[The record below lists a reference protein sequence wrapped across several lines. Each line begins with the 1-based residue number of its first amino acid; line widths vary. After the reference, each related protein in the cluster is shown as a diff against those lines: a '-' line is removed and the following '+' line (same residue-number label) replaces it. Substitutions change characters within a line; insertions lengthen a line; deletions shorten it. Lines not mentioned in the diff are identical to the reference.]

1 MILKNMYR
9 QKYTLLAACGMGRRC
24 LRHTHRLCGAKEDG
38 VRVRI
43 YRNEGERKKRGRK
56 QEVLF
61 GYQSDR
67 EGRRIEDEEGREERR
82 LRKEVGG
89 EEAEQV

>member
-24 LRHTHRLCGAKEDG
+24 LCHTHRLCGAKEDG

-43 YRNEGERKKRGRK
+43 YRNEGERKKKRK
-56 QEVLF
+56 KTGSTFWV
-61 GYQSDR
+61 SKR
-67 EGRRIEDEEGREERR
+67 
-82 LRKEVGG
+82 
-89 EEAEQV
+89 